1 MYDFALPLLDLS
13 KIFGIYRYISMCKE
27 VLMKVN
33 DQLFL
38 RMREMTCEECGDI
51 HNLSLVNRSRGQVEL
66 STNFREVLNSG
77 FTIKNLLIHYTA
89 SLSAILRSQKG
100 TKLLHTS
107 GACPGDGSHYY

>member
-77 FTIKNLLIHYTA
+77 FTIKNLLIHYAMCQTGVKT
-89 SLSAILRSQKG
+89 L
-100 TKLLHTS
+100 
-107 GACPGDGSHYY
+107 